1 MSYSYQ
7 RTRDGEQHPLSNSP
21 SHMLKANASVPLRVR
36 DLWASFDAQYFT
48 SRLTLSGGETSGFV
62 LVNATVFA
70 ARLKGG
76 LTASASV
83 YNVFNA
89 LYADPGSEEHRQ
101 DAIRQDGRSLAVRLG
116 WRF

>member
-1 MSYSYQ
+1 
-7 RTRDGEQHPLSNSP
+7 
-21 SHMLKANASVPLRVR
+21 
-36 DLWASFDAQYFT
+36 
-48 SRLTLSGGETSGFV
+48 
-62 LVNATVFA
+62 
-70 ARLKGG
+70 